1 MPGYVQQAVEKFQ
14 HRIKSPIKA
23 IDAPHP
29 YKATKKQ
36 GLPMTQ
42 PTDDAAK
49 LSPQMIKHLQKIVVT
64 FLFFQGCRSNNAH
77 SPQHHS
83 DGTNTGHPN
92 YQRKG

>member
-23 IDAPHP
+23 IDTPHL

-42 PTDDAAK
+42 PTDNATK
-49 LSPQMIKHLQKIVVT
+49 LSPQVIKHL
-64 FLFFQGCRSNNAH
+64 
-77 SPQHHS
+77 
-83 DGTNTGHPN
+83 
-92 YQRKG
+92 

>member
-64 FLFFQGCRSNNAH
+64 FLFFPGLSIQQCSQPSA
-77 SPQHHS
+77 S
-83 DGTNTGHPN
+83 
-92 YQRKG
+92 